1 MEKTII
7 RKIEE
12 LRLELNKLS
21 ANKRLADRE
30 VIRIS
35 QQLDEALNE
44 YNQLRSQG
52 HLK

>member
-21 ANKRLADRE
+21 ANKCLADRE
-30 VIRIS
+30 VVRIS
-35 QQLDEALNE
+35 QKLDEALNE

-52 HLK
+52 LLK

>member
-1 MEKTII
+1 MEKTMI

-21 ANKRLADRE
+21 ASRHLADRE
-30 VIRIS
+30 VIQMS

-52 HLK
+52 QFK